1 MSTKQKNFTGE
12 NVSLKETKTDHDSL
26 SHVSVCCLEHI
37 VEKARFHKEGLSV
50 HLNILGPPCTNKG
63 VEIADSVHFNE

>member
-37 VEKARFHKEGLSV
+37 VEGQISQGRLVSASEHSGTTLHQQGGRD
-50 HLNILGPPCTNKG
+50 C
-63 VEIADSVHFNE
+63 